1 MNRYLTTLSTTW
13 LIQVDLDHV
22 PWLAALAE
30 GQAHAYTFLSEFFAG
45 VTFGL
50 VLGPAYELSLI
61 FTPQQGKYQA
71 FACHVDTPPDDMNMT
86 RAALR
91 IEDLRPVDLTQIEWL
106 RLPKIESTNVKF
118 TKPGTEWSTRV
129 AEWYR
134 SFAVPGTPGAG
145 IRGAGEDTGPFT
157 PIEVSTTAR
166 TFLEQVDT
174 VLDVLQ
180 TAREKR
186 ASELRRKAEVV
197 SRELTCPSCHQAM
210 EAPQRSCPNCGEAAR
225 QWLPGEGR
233 RQRSPSGTGPRS
245 GRSIQFFPEAGGDDG
260 LRRPRG
266 ALRRR

>member
-1 MNRYLTTLSTTW
+1 LPRSPRVRPRHT
-13 LIQVDLDHV
+13 
-22 PWLAALAE
+22 P
-30 GQAHAYTFLSEFFAG
+30 FLSEFFAG

-145 IRGAGEDTGPFT
+145 IRGAGEDTGAVHPDRGVDDGAYL
-157 PIEVSTTAR
+157 PRAGRYRSRRPPDRPREAR
-166 TFLEQVDT
+166 QRV
-174 VLDVLQ
+174 
-180 TAREKR
+180 
-186 ASELRRKAEVV
+186 
-197 SRELTCPSCHQAM
+197 
-210 EAPQRSCPNCGEAAR
+210 APQCR
-225 QWLPGEGR
+225 
-233 RQRSPSGTGPRS
+233 
-245 GRSIQFFPEAGGDDG
+245 GG
-260 LRRPRG
+260 
-266 ALRRR
+266 